1 MLDGVVVGSLALMG
15 VVAWQLGWASIIDL
29 PTVVIA
35 IVSASLL
42 LSFRIKSAWLI
53 VAAGALGWL
62 SHG

>member
-15 VVAWQLGWASIIDL
+15 VVAWQLVWASVIDL

-42 LSFRIKSAWLI
+42 LSFRINSAWLI
-53 VAAGALGWL
+53 VAAVALGWL